1 MNTSIP
7 APASRQATA
16 REFLAIVF
24 RRRWVIL
31 GLFAATTL
39 TVVAL
44 TLQQKAEY
52 MSVGRVLVKRG
63 EQESMLTP
71 TRRVVGQ
78 WEEDLGSEVQL
89 VKSHPV
95 LERARELLRAEA
107 GPGRPATPVD
117 GARVD
122 AEVVGKST
130 VLAIAYVDPDS
141 ATARRVCDAV
151 IRAYLEFRQRDLSLT
166 YPRAF
171 FEEEIAR
178 VQGELDRWVEA
189 RRQFS
194 NSEELVNVVEQQ
206 RALIGH
212 LAGLEIRRSE
222 AAADLAEARSL
233 QQQLERLSAD
243 PNIDLP
249 TFSQLYSN
257 ESALVDLKRR
267 VTEQEAIVAQ
277 RRERYRDESPEVAN
291 ALATLESLRAMLR
304 REVEARIKISGS
316 KVATLE
322 ARVAVFDR
330 EIAATRAELER
341 MPDRET
347 RIANM
352 DRRISLLRD
361 RLEQIVEKS
370 DQARVVERTSMS
382 NSLYLL
388 APAGAAVPTRTRD
401 YVRLALAPA
410 FSLVVGIGLAFFL
423 DGLDLTVR
431 TAGHAEEAAD
441 LPVLAAVNERRR
453 TATR

>member
-1 MNTSIP
+1 MNSISTS
-7 APASRQATA
+7 PASRQATA
-16 REFLAIVF
+16 REFLAVVF

-31 GLFAATTL
+31 GLFVATTV
-39 TVVAL
+39 TVVAF
-44 TLQQKAEY
+44 TLQQKAEF

-95 LERARELLRAEA
+95 LERARELLRVEA
-107 GPGRPATPVD
+107 GPGRAAPPVD
-117 GARVD
+117 GGRVD

-130 VLAIAYVDPDS
+130 VLAIAYVDADS
-141 ATARRVCDAV
+141 STARRVCDAV
-151 IRAYLEFRQRDLSLT
+151 IRAYLEFRQSDLSLT

-171 FEEEIAR
+171 FEEEIAS

-194 NSEELVNVVEQQ
+194 NSEEVVNVVEQQ

-212 LAGLEIRRSE
+212 LASLEIRRSE

-233 QQQLERLSAD
+233 QQQLERLSSD
-243 PNIDLP
+243 PDIDLP
-249 TFSQLYSN
+249 TFAQLYSN

-267 VTEQEAIVAQ
+267 VTEQEAVVMQ
-277 RRERYRDESPEVAN
+277 RRERYRDESPEVVN
-291 ALATLESLRAMLR
+291 ALATLETLRGMLR
-304 REVEARIKISGS
+304 REVEARVKISGS
-316 KVATLE
+316 KVETLE
-322 ARVAVFDR
+322 ARLAVFDR
-330 EIAATRAELER
+330 DIAATRAELEL

-352 DRRISLLRD
+352 DRRIGLLRD

-370 DQARVVERTSMS
+370 DQARVVERTSLS
-382 NSLYLL
+382 NSLFLL

-431 TAGHAEEAAD
+431 TAGHAEETVD

-453 TATR
+453 AGTR

>member
-1 MNTSIP
+1 MNSISTS
-7 APASRQATA
+7 PASRQATA
-16 REFLAIVF
+16 REFLAVVF

-31 GLFAATTL
+31 GLFVATTV
-39 TVVAL
+39 TVVAF
-44 TLQQKAEY
+44 TLQQKAEF

-95 LERARELLRAEA
+95 LERARELLRVEA
-107 GPGRPATPVD
+107 GPGRAAPPVD
-117 GARVD
+117 GGRVD

-130 VLAIAYVDPDS
+130 VLAIAYVDADS
-141 ATARRVCDAV
+141 STARRVCDAV
-151 IRAYLEFRQRDLSLT
+151 IRAYLEFRQSDLSLT

-171 FEEEIAR
+171 FEEEIAS

-194 NSEELVNVVEQQ
+194 NSEEVVNVVEQQ

-212 LAGLEIRRSE
+212 LASLEIRRSE

-233 QQQLERLSAD
+233 QQQLERLSSD
-243 PNIDLP
+243 PDIDLP
-249 TFSQLYSN
+249 TFAQLYSN

-267 VTEQEAIVAQ
+267 VTEQEAVVMQ
-277 RRERYRDESPEVAN
+277 RRERYRDESPEVVN
-291 ALATLESLRAMLR
+291 ALATLETLRAMLR
-304 REVEARIKISGS
+304 REVEARVKISGS
-316 KVATLE
+316 KVETLE
-322 ARVAVFDR
+322 ARLAVFDR
-330 EIAATRAELER
+330 DIAATRAELEL

-352 DRRISLLRD
+352 DRRIGLLRD

-370 DQARVVERTSMS
+370 DQARVVERTSLS
-382 NSLYLL
+382 NSLFLL

-431 TAGHAEEAAD
+431 TAGHAEETVD

-453 TATR
+453 AGTR